1 MSTINRVATAN
12 MYDNSIRNIGG
23 RQSSLA
29 EQSEKL
35 TAGKRVLR
43 ASDDPVAA
51 AQAERAITR
60 MERIKVEQ
68 SALSLQ
74 RNAMAE
80 GESTLGD
87 AVGLLQEMRALFIS
101 AGNGANSAKEMQ
113 IIAGQLGTL
122 REELLS
128 VSNRTNTSGVPL
140 LSALGSAITPFVN
153 LEEFRKNGLP
163 GQQAGQNTSIPT
175 ALDGDMAFMLPQPQP
190 VQPAPPAAQLPAV
203 PPISLFEK
211 LDIAISG
218 ISAAASGSAANQ
230 SGVIQIGL
238 ANLDQGMDRLSA
250 LRGFAGDMLNRAD
263 RITGDQEVRSIQLEA
278 DRSRAEDIDMVQ
290 GISDFQ
296 QTQVG
301 YQAALQTYAMV
312 QKMSMFN
319 YIS

>member
-1 MSTINRVATAN
+1 MSIINRVATAN

-87 AVGLLQEMRALFIS
+87 AVDLLQEMRALFVS

-113 IIAGQLGTL
+113 IIAGQLQTL

-153 LEEFRKNGLP
+153 SSAFKDNGLP
-163 GQQAGQNTSIPT
+163 GQQAGGNTSIPT
-175 ALDGDMAFMLPQPQP
+175 ALDGDMAFMLDSGE
-190 VQPAPPAAQLPAV
+190 
-203 PPISLFEK
+203 SLFKE
-211 LDIAISG
+211 LDTAITG
-218 ISAAASGSAANQ
+218 IRNATSGSAANQ
-230 SGVIQIGL
+230 SSVIQNGL
-238 ANLDQGMDRLSA
+238 ANIDQGMDRLSA

-278 DRSRAEDIDMVQ
+278 DRSRAEDMDLVK
-290 GISDFQ
+290 GFSDFE
-296 QTQVG
+296 QTKMG

-312 QKMSMFN
+312 QKMSLFN

>member
-1 MSTINRVATAN
+1 MSIINRVATAN

-87 AVGLLQEMRALFIS
+87 AVDLLQEMRALFVS

-113 IIAGQLGTL
+113 IIAGQLETL

-153 LEEFRKNGLP
+153 SSAFKDNGLP
-163 GQQAGQNTSIPT
+163 GQQAGGNTSIPT
-175 ALDGDMAFMLPQPQP
+175 ALDGDMAFMLDSGE
-190 VQPAPPAAQLPAV
+190 
-203 PPISLFEK
+203 SLFKE
-211 LDIAISG
+211 LDTAITG
-218 ISAAASGSAANQ
+218 IRNAASGSDANQ
-230 SGVIQIGL
+230 SSVIQNGL
-238 ANLDQGMDRLSA
+238 ASLDQGMDQLQA

-278 DRSRAEDIDMVQ
+278 DRSRAEDMDLVK
-290 GISDFQ
+290 GFSDFE
-296 QTQVG
+296 QTKMG

-312 QKMSMFN
+312 QKMSLFN

>member
-1 MSTINRVATAN
+1 MSIINRVATAS

-23 RQSSLA
+23 RQNSLA

-80 GESTLGD
+80 GESTLGN
-87 AVGLLQEMRALFIS
+87 AVDLLQEMRALFVS
-101 AGNGANSAKEMQ
+101 AGNGANGAKEMQ
-113 IIAGQLGTL
+113 IIADEMQIL
-122 REELLS
+122 REELLN
-128 VSNRTNTSGVPL
+128 VANRTNTNGVPL

-153 LEEFRKNGLP
+153 SQAFKENGLP
-163 GQQAGQNTSIPT
+163 GQQAGGNTSIPT
-175 ALDGDMAFMLPQPQP
+175 ALDGDMAFMLDSGK
-190 VQPAPPAAQLPAV
+190 
-203 PPISLFEK
+203 SLFEE
-211 LDIAISG
+211 LDTAIAG
-218 ISAAASGSAANQ
+218 IRSATSGSDANQ
-230 SGVIQIGL
+230 SSVVQNGL
-238 ANLDQGMDRLSA
+238 SSIDQGMDRLSA
-250 LRGFAGDMLNRAD
+250 VRGFAGDMLKRAD

-278 DRSRAEDIDMVQ
+278 DRSRAEDMDLVK
-290 GISDFQ
+290 GLSDFQ
-296 QTQVG
+296 QTQLG
-301 YQAALQTYAMV
+301 YQAALQTYASV
-312 QKMSMFN
+312 QKMSLFN

>member
-1 MSTINRVATAN
+1 MSIINRVATAN

-87 AVGLLQEMRALFIS
+87 AVDLLQEMRALFVS

-113 IIAGQLGTL
+113 IIAGQLQTL

-153 LEEFRKNGLP
+153 SSAFKDNGLP
-163 GQQAGQNTSIPT
+163 GQQAGSNTSIPT
-175 ALDGDMAFMLPQPQP
+175 ALDGDMAFMLDSGE
-190 VQPAPPAAQLPAV
+190 
-203 PPISLFEK
+203 SLFKE
-211 LDIAISG
+211 LDTAITG
-218 ISAAASGSAANQ
+218 IRNATSGSAANQ
-230 SGVIQIGL
+230 SSVIQNGL
-238 ANLDQGMDRLSA
+238 ANIDQGMDRLSA

-263 RITGDQEVRSIQLEA
+263 RITGDQEVRSIQLEG
-278 DRSRAEDIDMVQ
+278 DRSRAEDMDLVK
-290 GISDFQ
+290 GFSDFE
-296 QTQVG
+296 QTKMG

-312 QKMSMFN
+312 QKMSLFN

>member
-1 MSTINRVATAN
+1 MSIINRVATAS

-23 RQSSLA
+23 HQSSLA

-87 AVGLLQEMRALFIS
+87 AVDLLQEMRALFVS

-113 IIAGQLGTL
+113 IIAGQLQTL
-122 REELLS
+122 RDELLS

-153 LEEFRKNGLP
+153 SSAFKDNGLP
-163 GQQAGQNTSIPT
+163 GQQAGGNTSIPT
-175 ALDGDMAFMLPQPQP
+175 ALDGDMAFMLDSGE
-190 VQPAPPAAQLPAV
+190 
-203 PPISLFEK
+203 SLFKE
-211 LDIAISG
+211 LDTAITG
-218 ISAAASGSAANQ
+218 IRNATSGSAANQ
-230 SGVIQIGL
+230 SNVIQNGL
-238 ANLDQGMDRLSA
+238 ASIDQGMDRLSS

-278 DRSRAEDIDMVQ
+278 DRSRAEDMDLVK
-290 GISDFQ
+290 GFSDFE
-296 QTQVG
+296 QTKMG

-312 QKMSMFN
+312 QKMSLFN

>member
-1 MSTINRVATAN
+1 MSIINRVATAN

-87 AVGLLQEMRALFIS
+87 AVDVLQEMRALFVS

-113 IIAGQLGTL
+113 IIAGQLQTL

-153 LEEFRKNGLP
+153 SSAFKDNGLP
-163 GQQAGQNTSIPT
+163 GQQAGSNTSIPT
-175 ALDGDMAFMLPQPQP
+175 ALDGDMAFMLDSGE
-190 VQPAPPAAQLPAV
+190 
-203 PPISLFEK
+203 SLFKE
-211 LDIAISG
+211 LDTAITD
-218 ISAAASGSAANQ
+218 IRNATSGSAANQ
-230 SGVIQIGL
+230 SSVIQNGL
-238 ANLDQGMDRLSA
+238 ANIDQGMDRLSS

-278 DRSRAEDIDMVQ
+278 DRSRGEDMDLVKCF
-290 GISDFQ
+290 SDFE
-296 QTQVG
+296 QTKMG

-312 QKMSMFN
+312 QKMSLFN

>member
-1 MSTINRVATAN
+1 MSIINRVATAN

-87 AVGLLQEMRALFIS
+87 AVDLLQEMRALFVS

-113 IIAGQLGTL
+113 IIAGQLQTL

-153 LEEFRKNGLP
+153 SSAFKDNGLP
-163 GQQAGQNTSIPT
+163 GQQAGSNTSIPT
-175 ALDGDMAFMLPQPQP
+175 ALDGDMAFMLDSGE
-190 VQPAPPAAQLPAV
+190 
-203 PPISLFEK
+203 SLFKE
-211 LDIAISG
+211 LDTAITG
-218 ISAAASGSAANQ
+218 IRNATSGSAANQ
-230 SGVIQIGL
+230 SSVIQNGL
-238 ANLDQGMDRLSA
+238 ASIDQGMDRLSA

-278 DRSRAEDIDMVQ
+278 DRSRAEDMDLVK
-290 GISDFQ
+290 GFSDFE
-296 QTQVG
+296 QTKMG

-312 QKMSMFN
+312 QKMSLFN

>member
-1 MSTINRVATAN
+1 MSSINRVATAN

-23 RQSSLA
+23 RQTSLA

-87 AVGLLQEMRALFIS
+87 AVDLLQEMRALFVS

-113 IIAGQLGTL
+113 IIAGQLQTL

-153 LEEFRKNGLP
+153 SSAFKDNGLP
-163 GQQAGQNTSIPT
+163 GQQAGGNTSIPT
-175 ALDGDMAFMLPQPQP
+175 ALDGDMAFMLDSGE
-190 VQPAPPAAQLPAV
+190 
-203 PPISLFEK
+203 SLFKE
-211 LDIAISG
+211 LDTAITG
-218 ISAAASGSAANQ
+218 IRNATSGSAANQ
-230 SGVIQIGL
+230 SSVIQNGL
-238 ANLDQGMDRLSA
+238 ANIDQGMDRLSA

-278 DRSRAEDIDMVQ
+278 DRSRAEDMDLVK
-290 GISDFQ
+290 GFSDFE
-296 QTQVG
+296 QTKMG

-312 QKMSMFN
+312 QKMSLFN

>member
-1 MSTINRVATAN
+1 MSIINRVATAN

-29 EQSEKL
+29 EQNEKL

-87 AVGLLQEMRALFIS
+87 AVDLLQEMRALFVS

-113 IIAGQLGTL
+113 IIAGQLQTL

-153 LEEFRKNGLP
+153 SSAFKDNGLP
-163 GQQAGQNTSIPT
+163 GQQAGGNTSIPT
-175 ALDGDMAFMLPQPQP
+175 ALDGDMAFMLDSGE
-190 VQPAPPAAQLPAV
+190 
-203 PPISLFEK
+203 SLFKE
-211 LDIAISG
+211 LDTAITG
-218 ISAAASGSAANQ
+218 IRNATSGSAANQ
-230 SGVIQIGL
+230 SSVIQNGL
-238 ANLDQGMDRLSA
+238 ANIDQGMDRLSA

-278 DRSRAEDIDMVQ
+278 DRSRAEDMDLVK
-290 GISDFQ
+290 GFSDFE
-296 QTQVG
+296 QTKMG

-312 QKMSMFN
+312 QKMSLFN

>member
-1 MSTINRVATAN
+1 MSTINRVATAS

-23 RQSSLA
+23 RQNSLA

-68 SALSLQ
+68 QALSLQ

-87 AVGLLQEMRALFIS
+87 AVGLLQEMRALFVS
-101 AGNGANSAKEMQ
+101 AGNGANSGKEMQ
-113 IIAGQLGTL
+113 IIAGQMETL
-122 REELLS
+122 RDELLS

-153 LEEFRKNGLP
+153 LEEFKKNGLP
-163 GQQAGQNTSIPT
+163 GQQAGGNTSIPT
-175 ALDGDMAFMLPQPQP
+175 ALDGDMAFMLPGT
-190 VQPAPPAAQLPAV
+190 PAR
-203 PPISLFEK
+203 SLFAA
-211 LDIAISG
+211 LDEAIG
-218 ISAAASGSAANQ
+218 QVHMAASGTDGKT
-230 SGVIQIGL
+230 GVVNGL
-238 ANLDQGMDRLSA
+238 SSIDQGMDRLSA

-278 DRSRAEDIDMVQ
+278 DRSRAEDMDLVK
-290 GISDFQ
+290 GFSDFE
-296 QTQVG
+296 QTKMG

-312 QKMSMFN
+312 QKMSLFN

>member
-1 MSTINRVATAN
+1 MSIINRVATAN

-87 AVGLLQEMRALFIS
+87 AVDLLQEMRALFVS

-113 IIAGQLGTL
+113 IIAGQLETL
-122 REELLS
+122 RDELLS

-153 LEEFRKNGLP
+153 SSAFKDNGLP
-163 GQQAGQNTSIPT
+163 GQQAGGNTSIPT
-175 ALDGDMAFMLPQPQP
+175 ALDGDMAFMLDSGE
-190 VQPAPPAAQLPAV
+190 
-203 PPISLFEK
+203 SLFKE
-211 LDIAISG
+211 LDTAITD
-218 ISAAASGSAANQ
+218 IRNATSGSAANQ
-230 SGVIQIGL
+230 SSVIQNGL
-238 ANLDQGMDRLSA
+238 ANIDQGMDRLSA

-278 DRSRAEDIDMVQ
+278 DRSRAEDMDLVK
-290 GISDFQ
+290 GLSDFQ
-296 QTQVG
+296 QTQMG

-312 QKMSMFN
+312 QKMSLFN

>member
-1 MSTINRVATAN
+1 MSIINRVATAN

-87 AVGLLQEMRALFIS
+87 AVDLLQEMRALFVS

-113 IIAGQLGTL
+113 IIAGQLETL
-122 REELLS
+122 RDELLS

-153 LEEFRKNGLP
+153 SSAFKDNGLP
-163 GQQAGQNTSIPT
+163 GQQAGDNTSIPT
-175 ALDGDMAFMLPQPQP
+175 ALDGDMAFMLDSGE
-190 VQPAPPAAQLPAV
+190 
-203 PPISLFEK
+203 SLFKE
-211 LDIAISG
+211 LDTAITG
-218 ISAAASGSAANQ
+218 IRNATSGSAANQ
-230 SGVIQIGL
+230 SSVIQNGL
-238 ANLDQGMDRLSA
+238 ANIDQGMDRLSA

-278 DRSRAEDIDMVQ
+278 DRSRAEDMDLVK
-290 GISDFQ
+290 GFSDFE
-296 QTQVG
+296 QTKMG

-312 QKMSMFN
+312 QKMSLFN

>member
-1 MSTINRVATAN
+1 MSIINRVATAN

-87 AVGLLQEMRALFIS
+87 AVGLLQEMRALFVS

-113 IIAGQLGTL
+113 IIAGQLQTL

-153 LEEFRKNGLP
+153 SSAFKDNGLP
-163 GQQAGQNTSIPT
+163 GQQAGSNTSIPT
-175 ALDGDMAFMLPQPQP
+175 ALDGDMAFMLDSGE
-190 VQPAPPAAQLPAV
+190 
-203 PPISLFEK
+203 SLFKE
-211 LDIAISG
+211 LDTAITG
-218 ISAAASGSAANQ
+218 IRNATSGSAANQ
-230 SGVIQIGL
+230 SSVIQNGL
-238 ANLDQGMDRLSA
+238 ANIDQGMDRLSA

-278 DRSRAEDIDMVQ
+278 DRSRAEDMDLVK
-290 GISDFQ
+290 GFSDFE
-296 QTQVG
+296 QTKMG

-312 QKMSMFN
+312 QKMSLFN

>member
-1 MSTINRVATAN
+1 MSIINRVATAN

-87 AVGLLQEMRALFIS
+87 AVDLLQEMRALFVS

-113 IIAGQLGTL
+113 IIAGQLQTL

-153 LEEFRKNGLP
+153 SSAFKDNGLP
-163 GQQAGQNTSIPT
+163 GQQAGGNTSIPT
-175 ALDGDMAFMLPQPQP
+175 ALDGDMAFMLDSGE
-190 VQPAPPAAQLPAV
+190 
-203 PPISLFEK
+203 SLFKE
-211 LDIAISG
+211 LDTAITG
-218 ISAAASGSAANQ
+218 IRNATSGSAANQ
-230 SGVIQIGL
+230 SSVIQNGL
-238 ANLDQGMDRLSA
+238 ASLDQGMDQLQA

-278 DRSRAEDIDMVQ
+278 DRSRAEDMDLVK
-290 GISDFQ
+290 GFSDFE
-296 QTQVG
+296 QTKMG

-312 QKMSMFN
+312 QKMSLFN

>member
-1 MSTINRVATAN
+1 MSIINRVATAN

-87 AVGLLQEMRALFIS
+87 AVDLLQEMRALFVS

-113 IIAGQLGTL
+113 IIAGQLQTL

-153 LEEFRKNGLP
+153 SSAFKDNGLP
-163 GQQAGQNTSIPT
+163 GQQAGGNTSVPT
-175 ALDGDMAFMLPQPQP
+175 ALDGDMAFMLDSGE
-190 VQPAPPAAQLPAV
+190 
-203 PPISLFEK
+203 SLFKE
-211 LDIAISG
+211 LDTAITG
-218 ISAAASGSAANQ
+218 IRNATSGSAANQ
-230 SGVIQIGL
+230 SSVIQNGL
-238 ANLDQGMDRLSA
+238 ANIDQGMDRLSA

-278 DRSRAEDIDMVQ
+278 DRSRAEDMDLVK

-312 QKMSMFN
+312 QKMSLFN

>member
-1 MSTINRVATAN
+1 MSIINRVATAN

-87 AVGLLQEMRALFIS
+87 AVDLLQEMRALFVS

-113 IIAGQLGTL
+113 IIAGQLQTL

-153 LEEFRKNGLP
+153 SSAFKDNGLP
-163 GQQAGQNTSIPT
+163 GQQAGSNTSIPT
-175 ALDGDMAFMLPQPQP
+175 ALDGDMAFMLDSGE
-190 VQPAPPAAQLPAV
+190 
-203 PPISLFEK
+203 SLFKE
-211 LDIAISG
+211 LDTAITD
-218 ISAAASGSAANQ
+218 IRNATSGSAANQ
-230 SGVIQIGL
+230 SSVIQNGL
-238 ANLDQGMDRLSA
+238 ANIDQGMDRLSA

-278 DRSRAEDIDMVQ
+278 DRSRAEDMDLVK
-290 GISDFQ
+290 GFSDFE
-296 QTQVG
+296 QTKMG

-312 QKMSMFN
+312 QKMSLFN

>member
-1 MSTINRVATAN
+1 MSIINRVATAN

-87 AVGLLQEMRALFIS
+87 AVDLLQEMRALFVS

-113 IIAGQLGTL
+113 IIAGQLQTL

-153 LEEFRKNGLP
+153 SSAFKDNGLP
-163 GQQAGQNTSIPT
+163 GQQAGGNTSIPT
-175 ALDGDMAFMLPQPQP
+175 ALDGDMAFMLDSGE
-190 VQPAPPAAQLPAV
+190 
-203 PPISLFEK
+203 SLFKE
-211 LDIAISG
+211 LDTAITG
-218 ISAAASGSAANQ
+218 IRNATSGSAANQ
-230 SGVIQIGL
+230 SSVIQNGL
-238 ANLDQGMDRLSA
+238 ASIDQGMDRLSA

-278 DRSRAEDIDMVQ
+278 DRSRAEDMDLVK
-290 GISDFQ
+290 GFSDFE
-296 QTQVG
+296 QTKMG
-301 YQAALQTYAMV
+301 YQAALQSYAMV
-312 QKMSMFN
+312 QKLSLFN

>member
-1 MSTINRVATAN
+1 MSIINRVATAN

-87 AVGLLQEMRALFIS
+87 AVDLLQEMRALFVS

-113 IIAGQLGTL
+113 IIAGQLQTL

-153 LEEFRKNGLP
+153 SAPFRDNGLP
-163 GQQAGQNTSIPT
+163 GQQAGGNTSVPT
-175 ALDGDMAFMLPQPQP
+175 ALDGDMAFMLDSGE
-190 VQPAPPAAQLPAV
+190 
-203 PPISLFEK
+203 SLFKE
-211 LDIAISG
+211 LDTAITG
-218 ISAAASGSAANQ
+218 IRNATSGSAANQ
-230 SGVIQIGL
+230 SSVIQNGL
-238 ANLDQGMDRLSA
+238 ANIDQGMDRLSA

-278 DRSRAEDIDMVQ
+278 DRSRAEDMDLVK
-290 GISDFQ
+290 GFSDFE
-296 QTQVG
+296 QTKMG

-312 QKMSMFN
+312 QKMSLFN

>member
-12 MYDNSIRNIGG
+12 MYDNSIRNIGA
-23 RQSSLA
+23 RQNALV
-29 EQSEKL
+29 EQNEKM

-87 AVGLLQEMRALFIS
+87 AVDLLQEMRALFVS

-113 IIAGQLGTL
+113 IIAGQLQTL

-153 LEEFRKNGLP
+153 SSAFKDNGLP
-163 GQQAGQNTSIPT
+163 GQQAGGNTSIPT
-175 ALDGDMAFMLPQPQP
+175 ALDGDMAFMLDSGE
-190 VQPAPPAAQLPAV
+190 
-203 PPISLFEK
+203 SLFKE
-211 LDIAISG
+211 LDTAITG
-218 ISAAASGSAANQ
+218 IRNATSGSAANQ
-230 SGVIQIGL
+230 SSVIQNGL
-238 ANLDQGMDRLSA
+238 ANIDQGMDRLSS

-278 DRSRAEDIDMVQ
+278 DRSRAEDMDLVK
-290 GISDFQ
+290 GFSDFE
-296 QTQVG
+296 QTKMG

-312 QKMSMFN
+312 QKMSLFN

>member
-1 MSTINRVATAN
+1 MSIINRVATAN

-87 AVGLLQEMRALFIS
+87 AVDLLQEMRALFVS

-113 IIAGQLGTL
+113 IIAGQLQTL

-153 LEEFRKNGLP
+153 SSAFKDNGLP
-163 GQQAGQNTSIPT
+163 GQQAGDNTSIPT
-175 ALDGDMAFMLPQPQP
+175 ALDGDMAFMLDSGE
-190 VQPAPPAAQLPAV
+190 
-203 PPISLFEK
+203 SLFKE
-211 LDIAISG
+211 LDTAITG
-218 ISAAASGSAANQ
+218 IRNATSGSAANQ
-230 SGVIQIGL
+230 SSVIQNGL
-238 ANLDQGMDRLSA
+238 ANIDQGMDRLSA

-278 DRSRAEDIDMVQ
+278 DRSRAEDMDLVK
-290 GISDFQ
+290 GFSDFE
-296 QTQVG
+296 QTKMG

-312 QKMSMFN
+312 QKMSLFN

>member
-1 MSTINRVATAN
+1 MSIINRVATAN

-87 AVGLLQEMRALFIS
+87 AVDLLQEMRALFVS

-113 IIAGQLGTL
+113 IIAGQLQTL
-122 REELLS
+122 RDELLS
-128 VSNRTNTSGVPL
+128 VSNRTDTNGVPL
-140 LSALGSAITPFVN
+140 LSALGSAIAPFLN
-153 LEEFRKNGLP
+153 SSSFSGLP
-163 GQQAGQNTSIPT
+163 GQLGSNNTSVPT
-175 ALDGDMAFMLPQPQP
+175 SLDGNMAFMLPSTP
-190 VQPAPPAAQLPAV
+190 PAPPV
-203 PPISLFEK
+203 SLFDK
-211 LDIAISG
+211 LDTAITG
-218 ISAAASGSAANQ
+218 IRNAASGSDANQ
-230 SGVIQIGL
+230 SSVIQNGL
-238 ANLDQGMDRLSA
+238 ASLDQGMDQLQA

-278 DRSRAEDIDMVQ
+278 DRSRAEDMDLVK
-290 GISDFQ
+290 GFSDFE
-296 QTQVG
+296 QTKMG

-312 QKMSMFN
+312 QKMSLFN

>member
-1 MSTINRVATAN
+1 MSSINRVATAN

-87 AVGLLQEMRALFIS
+87 AVDLLQEMRALFVS

-113 IIAGQLGTL
+113 IIAGQLQTL

-153 LEEFRKNGLP
+153 SSAFKDNGLP
-163 GQQAGQNTSIPT
+163 GQQAGGNTSIPT
-175 ALDGDMAFMLPQPQP
+175 ALDGDMAFMLDSGE
-190 VQPAPPAAQLPAV
+190 
-203 PPISLFEK
+203 SLFKE
-211 LDIAISG
+211 LDTAITG
-218 ISAAASGSAANQ
+218 IRNATSGSAANQ
-230 SGVIQIGL
+230 SSVIQNGL
-238 ANLDQGMDRLSA
+238 ANIDQGMDRLSA

-278 DRSRAEDIDMVQ
+278 DRSRAEDMDLVK
-290 GISDFQ
+290 GFSDFE
-296 QTQVG
+296 QTKMG

-312 QKMSMFN
+312 QKMSLFN

>member
-1 MSTINRVATAN
+1 MSIINRVATAN

-87 AVGLLQEMRALFIS
+87 AVDLLQEMRALFVS

-113 IIAGQLGTL
+113 IIAGQLQTL
-122 REELLS
+122 RDELLS

-153 LEEFRKNGLP
+153 SSAFKDNGLP
-163 GQQAGQNTSIPT
+163 GQQAGGNTSIPT
-175 ALDGDMAFMLPQPQP
+175 ALDGDMAFMLDSGE
-190 VQPAPPAAQLPAV
+190 
-203 PPISLFEK
+203 SLFKE
-211 LDIAISG
+211 LDTAITG
-218 ISAAASGSAANQ
+218 IRNATSGSAANQ
-230 SGVIQIGL
+230 SSVIQNGL
-238 ANLDQGMDRLSA
+238 ANIDQGMDRLSA

-278 DRSRAEDIDMVQ
+278 DRSRAEDMDLVK
-290 GISDFQ
+290 GFSDFE
-296 QTQVG
+296 QTKMG

-312 QKMSMFN
+312 QKMSLFN

>member
-1 MSTINRVATAN
+1 MSIINRVATAN

-23 RQSSLA
+23 RQTSLA

-87 AVGLLQEMRALFIS
+87 AVDLLQEMRALFVS

-113 IIAGQLGTL
+113 IIAGQLQTL
-122 REELLS
+122 RDELLS

-153 LEEFRKNGLP
+153 SSAFKDNGLP
-163 GQQAGQNTSIPT
+163 GQQAGGNTSIPT
-175 ALDGDMAFMLPQPQP
+175 ALDGDMAFMLDSGE
-190 VQPAPPAAQLPAV
+190 
-203 PPISLFEK
+203 SLFKE
-211 LDIAISG
+211 LDTAITG
-218 ISAAASGSAANQ
+218 IRNATSGSAANQ
-230 SGVIQIGL
+230 SSVIQNGL
-238 ANLDQGMDRLSA
+238 ANIDQGMDRLSA

-278 DRSRAEDIDMVQ
+278 DRSRAEDMDLVK
-290 GISDFQ
+290 GFSDFE
-296 QTQVG
+296 QTKMG

-312 QKMSMFN
+312 QKMSLFN

>member
-1 MSTINRVATAN
+1 MSIINRVATAN

-87 AVGLLQEMRALFIS
+87 AVDLLQEMRALFVS

-113 IIAGQLGTL
+113 IIAGQLQTL

-153 LEEFRKNGLP
+153 SSAFKDNGLP
-163 GQQAGQNTSIPT
+163 GQQAGSNTSIPT
-175 ALDGDMAFMLPQPQP
+175 ALDGDMAFMLDSGE
-190 VQPAPPAAQLPAV
+190 
-203 PPISLFEK
+203 SLFKE
-211 LDIAISG
+211 LDTAITD
-218 ISAAASGSAANQ
+218 IRNATSGSAANQ
-230 SGVIQIGL
+230 SSVIQNGL
-238 ANLDQGMDRLSA
+238 ASLDQGMDQLQA

-278 DRSRAEDIDMVQ
+278 DRSRAEDMDLVK
-290 GISDFQ
+290 GFSDFE
-296 QTQVG
+296 QTKMG

-312 QKMSMFN
+312 QKMSLFN

>member
-1 MSTINRVATAN
+1 MSIINRVATAN

-87 AVGLLQEMRALFIS
+87 AVDLLQEMRALFVS

-113 IIAGQLGTL
+113 IIAGQLQTL

-153 LEEFRKNGLP
+153 SSAFKDNGLP
-163 GQQAGQNTSIPT
+163 GQQAGSNTSIPT
-175 ALDGDMAFMLPQPQP
+175 ALDGDMAFMLDSGE
-190 VQPAPPAAQLPAV
+190 
-203 PPISLFEK
+203 SLFKE
-211 LDIAISG
+211 LDTAITG
-218 ISAAASGSAANQ
+218 IRNATSGSAANQ
-230 SGVIQIGL
+230 SSVIQNGL
-238 ANLDQGMDRLSA
+238 ANIDQGMDRLSA

-278 DRSRAEDIDMVQ
+278 DRSRAEDMDFVK
-290 GISDFQ
+290 GFSDFE
-296 QTQVG
+296 QTKTG

-312 QKMSMFN
+312 QKMSLFN

>member
-1 MSTINRVATAN
+1 MSIINRVATAN

-80 GESTLGD
+80 GDSTLGD
-87 AVGLLQEMRALFIS
+87 AVDLLQEMRALFVS

-113 IIAGQLGTL
+113 IIAGQLETL
-122 REELLS
+122 RDELLS

-153 LEEFRKNGLP
+153 SSAFKDNGLP
-163 GQQAGQNTSIPT
+163 GQQAGGNTSIPT
-175 ALDGDMAFMLPQPQP
+175 ALDGDMAFMLDSGE
-190 VQPAPPAAQLPAV
+190 
-203 PPISLFEK
+203 SLFKE
-211 LDIAISG
+211 LDTAITG
-218 ISAAASGSAANQ
+218 IRNATSGSAANQ
-230 SGVIQIGL
+230 SSVIQNGL
-238 ANLDQGMDRLSA
+238 ANIDQGMDRLSA

-278 DRSRAEDIDMVQ
+278 DRSRAEDMDLVK
-290 GISDFQ
+290 GFSDFE
-296 QTQVG
+296 QTKMG

-312 QKMSMFN
+312 QKMSLFN

>member
-1 MSTINRVATAN
+1 MSIINRVATAN

-87 AVGLLQEMRALFIS
+87 AVGLLQEMRALFVS

-113 IIAGQLGTL
+113 IIAGQLQTL

-153 LEEFRKNGLP
+153 SSAFKDNGLP
-163 GQQAGQNTSIPT
+163 GQQAGSNTSIPT
-175 ALDGDMAFMLPQPQP
+175 ALDGDMAFMLDSGE
-190 VQPAPPAAQLPAV
+190 
-203 PPISLFEK
+203 SLFKE
-211 LDIAISG
+211 LDTAIAG
-218 ISAAASGSAANQ
+218 TRNATSGSEANQ
-230 SGVIQIGL
+230 NSVIQNGL
-238 ANLDQGMDRLSA
+238 ASLDQGMDRLSA

-278 DRSRAEDIDMVQ
+278 DRSRAEDMDLVK

-312 QKMSMFN
+312 QKMSLFN

>member
-1 MSTINRVATAN
+1 MSIINRVATAN

-87 AVGLLQEMRALFIS
+87 AVGLLQEMRALFVS

-113 IIAGQLGTL
+113 IIAGQLQTL

-153 LEEFRKNGLP
+153 SSAFKDNGLP
-163 GQQAGQNTSIPT
+163 GQQAGGNTSIPT
-175 ALDGDMAFMLPQPQP
+175 ALDGDMAFMLDSGE
-190 VQPAPPAAQLPAV
+190 
-203 PPISLFEK
+203 SLFKE
-211 LDIAISG
+211 LDTAITG
-218 ISAAASGSAANQ
+218 IRNATSGSAANQ
-230 SGVIQIGL
+230 SSVIQNGL
-238 ANLDQGMDRLSA
+238 ANIDQGMDRLSA

-278 DRSRAEDIDMVQ
+278 DRSRAEDMDLVK
-290 GISDFQ
+290 GFSDFE
-296 QTQVG
+296 QTKMG

-312 QKMSMFN
+312 QKMSLFN

>member
-1 MSTINRVATAN
+1 MSIINRVATAN

-87 AVGLLQEMRALFIS
+87 AVDLLQEMRALFVS

-113 IIAGQLGTL
+113 IIAGQLQTL

-153 LEEFRKNGLP
+153 SSAFKDNGLP
-163 GQQAGQNTSIPT
+163 GQQAGGNTSIPT
-175 ALDGDMAFMLPQPQP
+175 ALDGDMAFMLDSGE
-190 VQPAPPAAQLPAV
+190 
-203 PPISLFEK
+203 SLFKE
-211 LDIAISG
+211 LDTAITG
-218 ISAAASGSAANQ
+218 IRNATSGSAANQ
-230 SGVIQIGL
+230 SSVIQNGL
-238 ANLDQGMDRLSA
+238 ANIDQGMDRLSA

-278 DRSRAEDIDMVQ
+278 DRSRAEDMDLVK

-312 QKMSMFN
+312 QKMSLFN

>member
-1 MSTINRVATAN
+1 MSIINRVATAN
-12 MYDNSIRNIGG
+12 MYDNSIRNISG

-29 EQSEKL
+29 EQNEKL

-87 AVGLLQEMRALFIS
+87 AVDLLQEMRALFVS

-113 IIAGQLGTL
+113 IIAGQLQTL
-122 REELLS
+122 REELHS
-128 VSNRTNTSGVPL
+128 VSKRTNTSGVPL

-153 LEEFRKNGLP
+153 SSAFKDNGLP
-163 GQQAGQNTSIPT
+163 GQQAGSNTSIPT
-175 ALDGDMAFMLPQPQP
+175 ALDGDMAFMLDSGE
-190 VQPAPPAAQLPAV
+190 
-203 PPISLFEK
+203 SLFKE
-211 LDIAISG
+211 LDTAITG
-218 ISAAASGSAANQ
+218 IRNATSGSAANQ
-230 SGVIQIGL
+230 SSVIQNGL
-238 ANLDQGMDRLSA
+238 ANIDQGMDRLSA

-278 DRSRAEDIDMVQ
+278 DRSRAEDMDLVK
-290 GISDFQ
+290 GFSDFE
-296 QTQVG
+296 QTKMG

-312 QKMSMFN
+312 QKMSLFN

>member
-1 MSTINRVATAN
+1 MSIINRVATAN

-80 GESTLGD
+80 GDSTLGD
-87 AVGLLQEMRALFIS
+87 AVDLLQEMRALFVS

-113 IIAGQLGTL
+113 IIAGQLQTL

-153 LEEFRKNGLP
+153 SSAFKDNGLP
-163 GQQAGQNTSIPT
+163 GQQAGSNTSIPT
-175 ALDGDMAFMLPQPQP
+175 ALDGDMAFMLDSGE
-190 VQPAPPAAQLPAV
+190 
-203 PPISLFEK
+203 SLFKE
-211 LDIAISG
+211 LDTAITG
-218 ISAAASGSAANQ
+218 IRNATSGSAANQ
-230 SGVIQIGL
+230 SSVIQNGL
-238 ANLDQGMDRLSA
+238 ANIDQGMDRLSA

-278 DRSRAEDIDMVQ
+278 DRSRAEDMDLVK
-290 GISDFQ
+290 GFSDFE
-296 QTQVG
+296 QTKMG

-312 QKMSMFN
+312 QKMSLFN

>member
-1 MSTINRVATAN
+1 MSIINRVATAN

-87 AVGLLQEMRALFIS
+87 AVDLLQEMRALFVS

-113 IIAGQLGTL
+113 IIAGQLQTL

-153 LEEFRKNGLP
+153 SSAFKDNGLP
-163 GQQAGQNTSIPT
+163 GQQAGGNTSIPT
-175 ALDGDMAFMLPQPQP
+175 ALDGDMAFMLDSGE
-190 VQPAPPAAQLPAV
+190 
-203 PPISLFEK
+203 SLFKE
-211 LDIAISG
+211 LDTAITG
-218 ISAAASGSAANQ
+218 IRNATSGSAANQ
-230 SGVIQIGL
+230 SSVIQNGL
-238 ANLDQGMDRLSA
+238 ANIDQGMDRLSA

-263 RITGDQEVRSIQLEA
+263 RITGNQDARNIQLEG
-278 DRSRAEDIDMVQ
+278 DRSRAEDMDLVK
-290 GISDFQ
+290 GFSDFE
-296 QTQVG
+296 QTKMG

-312 QKMSMFN
+312 QKMSLFN

>member
-1 MSTINRVATAN
+1 MSIINRVATAN

-29 EQSEKL
+29 VQSEKL

-87 AVGLLQEMRALFIS
+87 AVDLLQEMRALFVS

-113 IIAGQLGTL
+113 IIAGQLQTL

-153 LEEFRKNGLP
+153 SSAFKDNGLP
-163 GQQAGQNTSIPT
+163 GQQAGGNTSIPT
-175 ALDGDMAFMLPQPQP
+175 ALDGDMAFMLDSGE
-190 VQPAPPAAQLPAV
+190 
-203 PPISLFEK
+203 SLFKE
-211 LDIAISG
+211 LDTAITG
-218 ISAAASGSAANQ
+218 IRNATSGSAANQ
-230 SGVIQIGL
+230 SSVIQNGL
-238 ANLDQGMDRLSA
+238 ANIDQGMDRLSA

-278 DRSRAEDIDMVQ
+278 DRSRAEDMDLVK
-290 GISDFQ
+290 GFSDFE
-296 QTQVG
+296 QTKMG

-312 QKMSMFN
+312 QKMSLFN

>member
-1 MSTINRVATAN
+1 MSIINRVATAN

-87 AVGLLQEMRALFIS
+87 AVDLLQEMRALFVS

-113 IIAGQLGTL
+113 IIAGQLQTL

-153 LEEFRKNGLP
+153 SSAFKDNGLP
-163 GQQAGQNTSIPT
+163 GQQAGGNTSIPT
-175 ALDGDMAFMLPQPQP
+175 ALDGDMAFMLDSGE
-190 VQPAPPAAQLPAV
+190 
-203 PPISLFEK
+203 SLFKE
-211 LDIAISG
+211 LDTAITD
-218 ISAAASGSAANQ
+218 IRNATSGSAANQ
-230 SGVIQIGL
+230 SSVIQNGL
-238 ANLDQGMDRLSA
+238 ANIDQGMDRLSA

-278 DRSRAEDIDMVQ
+278 DRSRAEDMDLVK
-290 GISDFQ
+290 GFSDFE
-296 QTQVG
+296 QTKMG

-312 QKMSMFN
+312 QKMSLFN

>member
-1 MSTINRVATAN
+1 MSIINRVATAN

-87 AVGLLQEMRALFIS
+87 AVDLLQEMRALFVS

-113 IIAGQLGTL
+113 IIAGQLETL
-122 REELLS
+122 RDELLS

-153 LEEFRKNGLP
+153 SSAFKDNGLP
-163 GQQAGQNTSIPT
+163 GQQAGGNTSIPT
-175 ALDGDMAFMLPQPQP
+175 ALDGDMAFMLDSGE
-190 VQPAPPAAQLPAV
+190 
-203 PPISLFEK
+203 SLFKE
-211 LDIAISG
+211 LDTAITG
-218 ISAAASGSAANQ
+218 IRNATSGSAANQ
-230 SGVIQIGL
+230 SSVIQNGL
-238 ANLDQGMDRLSA
+238 ANIDQGMDRLSA

-278 DRSRAEDIDMVQ
+278 DRSRAEDMDLVK
-290 GISDFQ
+290 GFSDFE
-296 QTQVG
+296 QTKMG

-312 QKMSMFN
+312 QKMSLFN

>member
-1 MSTINRVATAN
+1 MSIINRVATAN

-87 AVGLLQEMRALFIS
+87 AVDLLQEMRALFVS
-101 AGNGANSAKEMQ
+101 AGNGANSDKEMK

-153 LEEFRKNGLP
+153 SSAFKDNGLP
-163 GQQAGQNTSIPT
+163 GQQAGGNTSIPT
-175 ALDGDMAFMLPQPQP
+175 ALDGDMAFMLDSGE
-190 VQPAPPAAQLPAV
+190 
-203 PPISLFEK
+203 SLFKE
-211 LDIAISG
+211 LDTAITG
-218 ISAAASGSAANQ
+218 IRNATSGSAANQ
-230 SGVIQIGL
+230 SSVIQNGL
-238 ANLDQGMDRLSA
+238 ANIDQGMDRLSA

-278 DRSRAEDIDMVQ
+278 DRSRAEDMDLVK
-290 GISDFQ
+290 GFSDFE
-296 QTQVG
+296 QTKMG

-312 QKMSMFN
+312 QKMSLFN

>member
-12 MYDNSIRNIGG
+12 TYDNSIRNIGA

-68 SALSLQ
+68 EALSLQ

-140 LSALGSAITPFVN
+140 LSALGSAITPF
-153 LEEFRKNGLP
+153 LDSTTFNGLA

-175 ALDGDMAFMLPQPQP
+175 ALDGDMAFMLDSGE
-190 VQPAPPAAQLPAV
+190 
-203 PPISLFEK
+203 SLFEE
-211 LDIAISG
+211 LRIAIANIDG
-218 ISAAASGSAANQ
+218 ANSGSEANQ
-230 SGVIQIGL
+230 NSVIQNGL
-238 ANLDQGMDRLSA
+238 ASIDQGMDRLSA

-278 DRSRAEDIDMVQ
+278 DRSRAEDMDLVK
-290 GISDFQ
+290 GFSDFE
-296 QTQVG
+296 QTKMG

-312 QKMSMFN
+312 QKMSLFN